1 MLANSEPKCHE
12 LDTIQSS
19 GRGRKDNGHN
29 GYHVTTVA
37 WPPSD
42 RIIII
47 ISPPWNHTDFYLT
60 FWSQMKPH
68 WFLSHFLKHE
78 VTLKSP
84 CQKQPK
90 CGDLDLEQ
98 LSQSSSRYNE
108 WCSTVLR
115 RPISA
120 LPRDSECKRERERE
134 RERKWERERRAGG
147 STFFFPP
154 DKIGRLFSLSSVS
167 TSSALLDA
175 METVW
180 TQRQLRGKTNKENTR
195 QLAPIIGTG
204 VCVSA

>member
-1 MLANSEPKCHE
+1 MSWTQYNRQGEAER
-12 LDTIQSS
+12 TTGIT
-19 GRGRKDNGHN
+19 
-29 GYHVTTVA
+29 VTT
-37 WPPSD
+37 WPQSHGRPQTESSSSSHL
-42 RIIII
+42 RETTLIFIWLFEVR
-47 ISPPWNHTDFYLT
+47 WNHTDFYLT
-60 FWSQMKPH
+60 FWNTK
-68 WFLSHFLKHE
+68 WLSNLPVRSNRSAE
-78 VTLKSP
+78 TWIWNNWVRAAVVIMSDAVR
-84 CQKQPK
+84 CW
-90 CGDLDLEQ
+90 GDPFQLCLET
-98 LSQSSSRYNE
+98 QS
-108 WCSTVLR
+108 
-115 RPISA
+115 A
-120 LPRDSECKRERERE
+120 RERERE